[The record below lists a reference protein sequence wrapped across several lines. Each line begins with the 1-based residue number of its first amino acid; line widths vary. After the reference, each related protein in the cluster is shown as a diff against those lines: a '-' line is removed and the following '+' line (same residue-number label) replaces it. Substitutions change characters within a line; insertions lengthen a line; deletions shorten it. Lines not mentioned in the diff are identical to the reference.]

1 MTVFEAI
8 TIVKEIL
15 RDFECSPSAFSIFS
29 ISCIIY
35 ETCREYRQS
44 LKIITGKGSHSAHK
58 VAVLKPAIKNALL
71 DDGWIIGT
79 WDAGLVVRGRSS

>member
-1 MTVFEAI
+1 MRF
-8 TIVKEIL
+8 
-15 RDFECSPSAFSIFS
+15 PSFPSHVLFIKPVANIG
-29 ISCIIY
+29 
-35 ETCREYRQS
+35 QS